1 MSRKVHVRFC
11 SRVGRG
17 NLPGLGNGKIRLA
30 IISKGVAVAENAS
43 LSEMAAKIEEIKV
56 SKINKGKEKNNA

>member
-1 MSRKVHVRFC
+1 MAIAKSIERFK
-11 SRVGRG
+11 RIKE
-17 NLPGLGNGKIRLA
+17 KIRLA

-56 SKINKGKEKNNA
+56 SKVNKGKEKNNA